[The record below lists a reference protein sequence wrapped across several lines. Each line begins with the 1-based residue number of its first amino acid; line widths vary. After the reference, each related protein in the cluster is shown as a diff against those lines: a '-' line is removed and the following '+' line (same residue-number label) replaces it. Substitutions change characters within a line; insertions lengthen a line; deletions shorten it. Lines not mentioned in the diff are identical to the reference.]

1 LAAGETGQG
10 WPQFLPDGKHYLY
23 LSASNLPGKGGI
35 YVNSIDSN
43 DRRFVVATDTNAA
56 YVQGQLLFTRGDV
69 LMAQPFDPGTLKL
82 SGDPRPVAD
91 HIEKGIHHTATFAAS
106 PNGVLVWRREASN
119 SSQSALQ
126 WFDRSGKKLNVV
138 GGVAD
143 YTSPQLS
150 PDDSKLAIDIRDPKL
165 KTRDIWIFDLL
176 RGTQTRLTFN
186 PADDTSPSWSPDGTR
201 IAFSSDRAGQKD
213 LYWKPADGSGEEE
226 LLLGGKGGDKYAGS
240 WSRDGKYLMYSYQT
254 PEEHLLHLY
263 VLPLS
268 GDRKPV
274 PFVNIKFVTGEGQF
288 SPNGRWV
295 AYRSTESG
303 RNEVYVQGFN
313 LDPSQPR
320 GKWQV
325 STAGGDQPRWRS
337 DGKELFYHLGDTYY
351 AVDMTTDGKSFVAG
365 IPKPLFAFPIVLS
378 YSGSG
383 SPFVVTRDGQ
393 RFLVLAPV
401 EKMGSA
407 PIEVLLNW
415 R

>member
-1 LAAGETGQG
+1 
-10 WPQFLPDGKHYLY
+10 
-23 LSASNLPGKGGI
+23 
-35 YVNSIDSN
+35 
-43 DRRFVVATDTNAA
+43 
-56 YVQGQLLFTRGDV
+56 
-69 LMAQPFDPGTLKL
+69 
-82 SGDPRPVAD
+82 
-91 HIEKGIHHTATFAAS
+91 
-106 PNGVLVWRREASN
+106 VWRQSAK
-119 SSQSALQ
+119 SSQSSLQ

-143 YTSPQLS
+143 YSNPELS
-150 PDDSKLAIDIRDPKL
+150 PDDSKLAIGIRDPQL
-165 KTRDIWIFDLL
+165 KTRGIWIFDLL
-176 RGTQTRLTFN
+176 RGTQTRLTFD
-186 PADDTSPSWSPDGTR
+186 PADDMDSIWSPDGTR

-213 LYWKPADGSGEEE
+213 IYWKPADGTGAEE
-226 LLLGGKGGDKYAGS
+226 LLLGGKGGDRYAGN
-240 WSRDGKYLMYSYQT
+240 WSPDGKYLMYYYT
-254 PEEHLLHLY
+254 VPRAPGVLHLY
-263 VLPLS
+263 VLPLT

-274 PFVNIKFVTGEGQF
+274 PFVDIPFVTGEGQI

-295 AYRSTESG
+295 AYRSLESG
-303 RNEVYVQGFN
+303 RNEVFVQGFN

-351 AVDMTTDGKSFVAG
+351 AVDVKTDGKSFEAG

-378 YSGSG
+378 VSGSG

-401 EKMGSA
+401 EKTGSA
-407 PIEVLLNW
+407 PLEVLLNW